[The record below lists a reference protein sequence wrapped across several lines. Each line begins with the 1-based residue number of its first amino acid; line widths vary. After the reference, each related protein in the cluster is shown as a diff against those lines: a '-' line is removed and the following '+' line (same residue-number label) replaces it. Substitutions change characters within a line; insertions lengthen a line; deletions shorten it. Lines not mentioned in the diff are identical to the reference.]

1 MENRGVTIW
10 AFDQC
15 QHDYEIQCR
24 NLMMRQLIENHA
36 ALTVDFPVPLHLI
49 FGLRLRA
56 AELDLLAVTPH
67 GIFIGDLKQVYG
79 RLRGGMNGSWFVE
92 KNGRI
97 SPIRRKENPWEQLRR
112 YRGQVVRELESF
124 ENARALLEP
133 NRDECCRA
141 GLVQVPTLDIKTN
154 INDRW
159 WYQCGVGDWIPHIL
173 RHNGRR
179 IVDVSVVAR
188 WLASIGCQSQT
199 LREIAQ
205 ELGLNK
211 VPRHQI
217 AGIPHNF
224 LETGTNLSADLD
236 QNQLEAAYQNNS
248 EPVVILAGPGAG
260 KTSVVVERT
269 RYLRTKLKNTEW
281 LAVVSYTNS
290 AAEEIML
297 RLGQR
302 NTDGGLTNIFV
313 GTFHKFAF
321 AVLSRADVNSAPK
334 SILDE
339 RSSVWRYSCC
349 CGISEA
355 QAKSE
360 LRAVTSNSLMELAED
375 VRERWA
381 NYLSHLR
388 RHRVAS
394 FESLLHELLQVI
406 NSHPE
411 ALPKNL
417 VYDEFQDVSP
427 TQGLL
432 VRKMAE
438 AGVEITVVGD
448 PEQSIFGFNG
458 CSPASLISF
467 ANDSNPNNVAK
478 LAKNYRSKEKIV
490 TLSSKLRKTEGV
502 NLQVEASGPC
512 GQGHVHAIRFRS
524 DRDQMTHV
532 AQWIRNLHDSSGVQ
546 FEEIAILFR
555 DWNSLQTACAA
566 LDELGVPYKRGEGGN
581 HTPRPL
587 RQLASLAFIESRID
601 DSETLFAVLQ
611 TLPRISSGLVRK
623 IFELETGGI
632 PHTLKSIVQ
641 AAENLEAR
649 YQQEIDDIKNIVEK
663 VIAITHLSPS
673 EELRW
678 LWDNVVS
685 SGLTREE
692 SKRNAEFE
700 EVIKRWCDYLDLC
713 NEASHKE
720 LREVVAKLDDGED
733 VTESV
738 HLGTIHS
745 AKGRQWAAV
754 AVVDICDDAF
764 VRRGSDMNEELR
776 LLHVACSRPVSWLLL
791 GFPSRRGTATDGG
804 VIRSLF
810 ENHTGQQILE
820 PTNNQI

>member
-1 MENRGVTIW
+1 
-10 AFDQC
+10 
-15 QHDYEIQCR
+15 
-24 NLMMRQLIENHA
+24 MMRQLIENHA
-36 ALTVDFPVPLHLI
+36 ALTVDFPFPLHLI

-56 AELDLLAVTPH
+56 AELDLMAVTPH

-79 RLRGGMNGSWFVE
+79 QLRGGMNGSWFVE

-97 SPIRRKENPWEQLRR
+97 SPIKRKENPWEQLRR
-112 YRGQVVRELESF
+112 YRGQVMRELENF
-124 ENARALLEP
+124 ENACALLER

-141 GLVQVPTLDIKTN
+141 GLVQVPMLDIKTN

-173 RHNGRR
+173 EHNGHR
-179 IVDVSVVAR
+179 IIDVSVVAR

-205 ELGLNK
+205 DLGLNK
-211 VPRHQI
+211 VPRRHI
-217 AGIPHNF
+217 AGSPHNF
-224 LETGTNLSADLD
+224 LQTGTNVSADLD
-236 QNQLEAAYQNNS
+236 QNQLEAAYQNDS

-269 RYLRTKLKNTEW
+269 RHLRTKLKNSEW

-290 AAEEIML
+290 AAEEIRL
-297 RLGQR
+297 RLDER
-302 NTDGGLTNIFV
+302 STDSELTNIFV

-321 AVLSRADVNSAPK
+321 TVLSRADSNTAPK

-360 LRAVTSNSLMELAED
+360 LRAVTSNSLIELAED

-388 RHRVAS
+388 RHKVAS

-406 NSHPE
+406 DSHPE
-411 ALPKNL
+411 SLPKTL

-427 TQGLL
+427 TQGLI

-467 ANDSNPNNVAK
+467 ANDSNPNNVVK

-502 NLQVEASGPC
+502 NLQVEASGPRGE
-512 GQGHVHAIRFRS
+512 GQVHAMTFRS
-524 DRDQMTHV
+524 DRDQMTYV
-532 AQWIRNLHDSSGVQ
+532 AQWIRNLHESRGVQ
-546 FEEIAILFR
+546 YEEIAILFR
-555 DWNSLQTACAA
+555 DWNSIQTSCVA
-566 LDELGVPYKRGEGGN
+566 LDQLGVPYKKGDGRN

-587 RQLASLAFIESRID
+587 RQLASLAFIGSRID
-601 DSETLFAVLQ
+601 DPETLFAVLQ

-632 PHTLKSIVQ
+632 PYTLKSVIQVVGT
-641 AAENLEAR
+641 LEAR
-649 YQQEIDDIKNIVEK
+649 YHQEIDDIKNIVEK
-663 VIAITHLSPS
+663 VMAINHLSPS

-678 LWDNVVS
+678 LWSNIIF

-692 SKRNAEFE
+692 SKCSAEFE
-700 EVIKRWCDYLDLC
+700 EVIKRWCEYIDLC
-713 NEASHKE
+713 HEASLKE
-720 LREVVAKLDDGED
+720 LREIVAKLDDGED
-733 VTESV
+733 VSESV

-745 AKGRQWAAV
+745 AKGRQWTAV

-764 VRRGSDMNEELR
+764 VRRTSDMNEELR
-776 LLHVACSRPVSWLLL
+776 LLHVACSRPISWLLL
-791 GFPSRRGTATDGG
+791 GFPSRRGTATDAG
-804 VIRSLF
+804 VIRSIF

-820 PTNNQI
+820 PHNNQI